1 MGTVS
6 IWLKRSYVG
15 LTCFIMITCLVLCGF
30 TLFSH
35 GVMSREEEIDAS
47 SSTAIAVHMFYIFY
61 AASFLFSIF
70 GLFGI
75 CKKKTWALIVFT
87 VGIIICS
94 LASLLV
100 ATVLMIGQSMFPH
113 FIKEEYLSML
123 PLANAT
129 ESAKDHLD
137 HLQNVYECCGIQQGY
152 TEWMED
158 IPRSCLCIVESTYPC
173 VATPRN
179 STIYEDTDP
188 PMMIYAQPCL
198 PILLEGVDEA
208 IKGTIGLIVGITLLW
223 GLSVVLCIVILCRM
237 NRKEETPTVVY
248 SKEAKAGNYSSLTEA

>member
-1 MGTVS
+1 
-6 IWLKRSYVG
+6 
-15 LTCFIMITCLVLCGF
+15 
-30 TLFSH
+30 
-35 GVMSREEEIDAS
+35 MSEDDCIIFHLQIDAS

-75 CKKKTWALIVFT
+75 CKKKTWALIV
-87 VGIIICS
+87 VG
-94 LASLLV
+94 
-100 ATVLMIGQSMFPH
+100 TKQNFPH

-137 HLQNVYECCGIQQGY
+137 HLQNYECCGIQQGY

-173 VATPRN
+173 V
-179 STIYEDTDP
+179 
-188 PMMIYAQPCL
+188 
-198 PILLEGVDEA
+198 
-208 IKGTIGLIVGITLLW
+208 
-223 GLSVVLCIVILCRM
+223 
-237 NRKEETPTVVY
+237 
-248 SKEAKAGNYSSLTEA
+248 SSGDKQTNKCS